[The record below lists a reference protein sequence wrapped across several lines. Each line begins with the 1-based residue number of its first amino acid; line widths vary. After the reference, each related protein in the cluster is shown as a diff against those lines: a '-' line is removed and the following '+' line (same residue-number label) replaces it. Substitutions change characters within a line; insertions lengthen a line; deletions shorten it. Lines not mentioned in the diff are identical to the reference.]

1 MSKFLGGVI
10 MNITILHTNDIHSN
24 FLNYG
29 RIVTKIKQLRDENTI
44 ILDAGD
50 FNDFK
55 SVELQGTNGTAGA
68 ELLNIG
74 EYDAISIGNNETNEG
89 METLKNIIHHSN
101 MPFLTCNLKNMNLTS
116 LEGTKSSIII
126 EKSHIK
132 FLIIGTSPN
141 SDFYFLN
148 NLCTEDY
155 KKAIAHE
162 MTVNKGKYDICILLS
177 HLGLIEDREI
187 ASVFN
192 EIHIIIDGHSH
203 KAMEKAEFINNTII
217 HMSGCYGEWLG
228 KLNIEFEKL
237 QGTYKIKNFT
247 DSNIKIDN
255 SIKIN
260 QEVLQCLSKNKAIAE
275 ENLSK
280 PMYSINRDMWQDV
293 IEENPI
299 TNLLADG
306 LKDFL
311 HSDLA
316 IINSGVLN
324 GGIRKGGVSK
334 LKLLEICPSPLNP
347 TIMYIKG
354 SDIFK
359 AFQISA
365 DADVCLSDGKGSGFR
380 GKYLGRLHLS
390 GGTVEYSGKNVTKIT
405 VGNEELQF
413 EKWYKVASSD
423 YLKRGSGYKTLGN
436 NKDEKYFV
444 EFLRDILEIYLNKP
458 DFLEKA
464 YENRWKEKS
473 I

>member
-1 MSKFLGGVI
+1 

-24 FLNYG
+24 FHNYG
-29 RIVTKIKQLRDENTI
+29 RIVTKIKQLKDKNTI

-55 SVELQGTNGTAGA
+55 SVELQGTNGTAGG

-74 EYDAISIGNNETNEG
+74 EYDAIAIGNNETNEG
-89 METLKNIIHHSN
+89 TETLRNIIQYSK
-101 MPFLTCNLKNMNLTS
+101 MPFLTCNLKNMDLTS
-116 LEGTKSSIII
+116 IEGTKSSVII
-126 EKSHIK
+126 EKGGIK

-148 NLCTEDY
+148 NLCTLEY
-155 KKAIAHE
+155 IKAIE
-162 MTVNKGKYDICILLS
+162 FELNKNKGKYDICILLS

-187 ASVFN
+187 ASRFN
-192 EIHIIIDGHSH
+192 QIHIIVDGHSH
-203 KAMEKAEFINNTII
+203 KAMGKAEFINNTIV

-228 KLNIEFEKL
+228 KLNLEFEKK
-237 QGTYKIKNFT
+237 QDKYIIKNFT
-247 DSNIKIDN
+247 DENIKIDN
-255 SIKIN
+255 NTEISS
-260 QEVLQCLSKNKAIAE
+260 EVLQCLRKNKSTAE
-275 ENLSK
+275 KNLGK
-280 PMYSINRDMWQDV
+280 PLYSINLDMWHDV

-299 TNLLADG
+299 SNLLADG

-311 HSDLA
+311 HCDLA

-324 GGIRKGGVSK
+324 GGIRKGSVSK
-334 LKLLEICPSPLNP
+334 LKLIEICPSPLNP

-359 AFQISA
+359 AFQMSA
-365 DADVCLSDGKGSGFR
+365 NTDVCLSDGKGSGFR
-380 GKYLGRLHLS
+380 GKYLGKLHIS
-390 GGTVEYSGKNVTKIT
+390 GGTVEYIEKNVTKIT

-423 YLKRGSGYKTLGN
+423 YIKRGTGYKTLGN
-436 NKDEKYFV
+436 NKYEKYFI
-444 EFLRDILEIYLNKP
+444 EYLRDILEIYLKKP

-464 YENRWKEKS
+464 YENRWKEKVFE
-473 I
+473 